1 MTTVMIEYRLR
12 MGDYFAQ
19 FLDGELATL
28 SLTTAQLE
36 AWRPQKANARRA
48 KEAATALADG
58 PAVEFV
64 TQFSASNAIWLLAAV
79 NREAA

>member
-1 MTTVMIEYRLR
+1 MTTVMIEYGLR

-28 SLTTAQLE
+28 SLA
-36 AWRPQKANARRA
+36 
-48 KEAATALADG
+48 
-58 PAVEFV
+58 
-64 TQFSASNAIWLLAAV
+64 QFSSFNAIWLLVAV